1 MRTIITEYMNKSK
14 IYKDSPSNIYSILIL
29 FTCMILITGKSQILA
44 QDKTADLAKYTPS
57 WIKEGFADAGAT
69 HEPWIFQVRRNNA
82 NFNQGQKEEYDY
94 QTSEE
99 FIKKLAEAGVTVYHI
114 YCYKG
119 FGFEAEKVNMEKAA
133 EAAAI
138 AHKYGLKVDTY
149 VQWNTMAYETFFA
162 EVPEAKTDLWYQV
175 DENGKPLM
183 LTYGYQQSFRYRP
196 CFNHD
201 GYMNYFKEK
210 IIRYAVE
217 VVKTDFL
224 HFDNFDF
231 NFPPEAD
238 FNPATIAA
246 FRKYLNEKF
255 TPKER
260 MERFG
265 FNNLSYVLPPMW
277 NKDNP
282 AEKMLTVN
290 DPVIQEWIDFRCW
303 TFTTRLAE
311 CAQFARELNKEV
323 AIETNPHGL
332 LGSNRA
338 WEAGINH
345 PELMQYTNAIWSED
359 PNNPK
364 WENGVATGKF
374 RHYKLGRTTNN
385 FIFTYNEKPN
395 DFAENLAL
403 NRNIG
408 WLGIGIPK
416 GTAKKYLDF
425 WHTNKELYINM
436 QGAEKVAVLRS
447 YPSMAYNIQETQV
460 AVNMAEQA
468 LQQRQIPFDIIF
480 DQQLAQLAKYSVLVL
495 ADQESLTNETIEA
508 IKTFVANGGG
518 LVVTGNTGMFDG
530 WRRLREQSML
540 AVMFSEKDTDRTIKK
555 NAFSKEMEKNALSFK
570 YKKGRVLYIP
580 ELIRPEGE
588 IMLGFETKW
597 VMPENVNELESAI
610 YWAAG
615 KRLPLEVKA
624 PEWVGVSH
632 DTQEKQDV
640 IHLWNYSNNLNIG
653 GITLEYNGKIKKAWS
668 VSPEDGE
675 VKTIIPFTEDGGLTV
690 LKIANLKVYK
700 IIVLEKK

>member
-1 MRTIITEYMNKSK
+1 MKLISIQHHAIFFVCFFLLSG
-14 IYKDSPSNIYSILIL
+14 NIRV
-29 FTCMILITGKSQILA
+29 LA
-44 QDKTADLAKYTPS
+44 QNEPIDLAKYTPE
-57 WIKEGFADAGAT
+57 WIREGFADAGAT
-69 HEPWIFQVRRNNA
+69 HEPWIFQVRRNNER
-82 NFNQGQKEEYDY
+82 FNQWQKELYDY

-99 FIKKLAEAGVTVYHI
+99 YIKSLAEAGVTVYHI
-114 YCYKG
+114 YGYKG
-119 FGFEAEKVNMEKAA
+119 FGFEAEKDHMDMAA
-133 EAAAI
+133 KAAAI

-149 VQWNTMAYETFFA
+149 VQWNTMFYETFFT
-162 EVPEAKTDLWYQV
+162 EVPEAETDLWYQIDV
-175 DENGKPLM
+175 TGKPIL

-201 GYMNYFKEK
+201 GYMKYFKEK
-210 IIRYAVE
+210 VIRYVVE
-217 VVKTDFL
+217 KVKSDYL

-238 FNPATIAA
+238 FNPATITA
-246 FRKYLNEKF
+246 FRKYLTEKY
-255 TPKER
+255 TPDER
-260 MERFG
+260 IERFG
-265 FNNLSYVLPPMW
+265 FDNLSYVLPPIW

-303 TFTTRLAE
+303 TFSTRLAE
-311 CAQFARELNKEV
+311 CARFARELNKEI
-323 AIETNPHGL
+323 AIGINPHGL

-359 PNNPK
+359 PNNPR
-364 WENGVATGKF
+364 WENGVAIGKF
-374 RHYKLGRTTNN
+374 RHYKLGRITNN
-385 FIFTYNEKPN
+385 LIHTYNENAN

-408 WLGIGIPK
+408 WLGIKVPV
-416 GTAKKYLDF
+416 GTAKMYLDF

-447 YPSMAYNIQETQV
+447 YPSMAYNIQETQM

-480 DQQLAQLAKYSVLVL
+480 DQQLAQLAKYNVLVL
-495 ADQESLTNETIEA
+495 ANQESLTDETIEA
-508 IKTFVANGGG
+508 ITNYVANGGG
-518 LVVTGNTGMFDG
+518 LVVTGNTGKFDG

-540 AVMFSEKDTDRTIKK
+540 DVIYSEIGSDST
-555 NAFSKEMEKNALSFK
+555 FKNALSFK
-570 YKKGRVLYIP
+570 YGKGRVIYLP
-580 ELIRPEGE
+580 ELIKPEGE
-588 IMLGFETKW
+588 IKLGFETKW
-597 VMPENVNELESAI
+597 VMPENANELESAI

-615 KRLPLEVKA
+615 KRIPLQVSA

-632 DTQEKQDV
+632 DTKDKRDI
-640 IHLWNYSNNLNIG
+640 IHLWNYRINQDIG

-668 VSPEDGE
+668 VSPDKDG
-675 VKTIIPFTEDGGLTV
+675 KSIIPFTEDGGMTV
-690 LKIANLKVYK
+690 LKIANMKVYE
-700 IIVLEKK
+700 IIVLEKD